1 MKKYPII
8 LIALLLLTS
17 CGRVPAKIITGK
29 VIKVH
34 DGDTITVLE
43 GRAQH
48 KIRLDGIDCPELGQ
62 AYGRRA
68 REFTST
74 LVYGNQVK
82 VIYSERDRY
91 DRVLGMVYTMGG
103 ANLNHELVR
112 AGLAWHYKYYSQDKK
127 LAALEKAA
135 RKANRGLWKDKSPV
149 PPWQFRQRK

>member
-1 MKKYPII
+1 MKFSRNTAV
-8 LIALLLLTS
+8 LFLLACTLSL
-17 CGRVPAKIITGK
+17 PARIVNGK

-34 DGDTITVLE
+34 DGDTMTVLE
-43 GRAQH
+43 GRVQH
-48 KIRLDGIDCPELGQ
+48 KVRLDGIDCPELGQ

-74 LVYGNQVK
+74 LVFGTKVK
-82 VIYSERDRY
+82 VIYSKLDRY
-91 DRVLGMVYTMGG
+91 DRLLGTVYTLGG

-135 RKANRGLWKDKSPV
+135 RKATRGLWKDRDPI
-149 PPWQFRQRK
+149 PPWQYRQRK